1 MATTYL
7 PLIDV
12 VTGATGQVGYSL
24 LAVYIVLIVVL
35 FLYRWTCARSEN
47 VSGKNIFITGGSTGI
62 GLSVAK
68 EYAKIGA
75 NVCIFARTKSKLIK
89 AVKDI
94 KSCAVN
100 DTQDISYVCMDV
112 TNFESV
118 KDAIDEAAVTIGE
131 PDILITAAGQ
141 AIPGY
146 FLEQDVETFKYTM
159 ELNYLGNVH
168 AIKAVTPYMVAK
180 QKGNI
185 CIIGSAASVVSFIGY
200 SSYSPTKFALR
211 GLADSLR
218 NELNGFNIQ
227 VSMAYPPDTDTPGF
241 KLENEKKPQETKDC
255 FPGDAYSSESV
266 ASSLIYGISR
276 NDYHIQSPDYLQ
288 NLLVWGMSGVTPR
301 TFPLL
306 EIVFLPIIALVMI
319 PFHIWF
325 DYVARGYAK
334 RVISQ
339 ENGSGKKDN

>member
-1 MATTYL
+1 MSLNALTTTATKLLTDYNNTTL
-7 PLIDV
+7 LVISY
-12 VTGATGQVGYSL
+12 VT
-24 LAVYIVLIVVL
+24 IVTFL
-35 FLYRWTCARSEN
+35 FLYRWTCSRVEKAN
-47 VSGKNIFITGGSTGI
+47 GKSVYITGGSTGI

-68 EYAKIGA
+68 EYAKLGA
-75 NVCIFARTKSKLIK
+75 NICIFARTESKLIK
-89 AVKDI
+89 AVKEI
-94 KSCAVN
+94 KECTIN
-100 DTQDISYVCMDV
+100 EEQQIIYVSMDV
-112 TNFESV
+112 TKFESV

-141 AIPGY
+141 AVPGY
-146 FLEQDVETFKYTM
+146 FLDQDVETFKFTI

-168 AIKAVTPYMVAK
+168 AIKAVAPYMVAK
-180 QKGNI
+180 RKGNI

-200 SSYSPTKFALR
+200 SSYAPTKFALR

-218 NELNGFNIQ
+218 NELSGFNIQ

-266 ASSLIYGISR
+266 ALSLIYGISH

-288 NLLVWGMSGVTPR
+288 NLLIWGMTGVTPR
-301 TFPLL
+301 TFPILEVLL
-306 EIVFLPIIALVMI
+306 LPIIAIVMI

-325 DYVARGYAK
+325 DYVAKGYAK
-334 RVISQ
+334 RYLDSNKK
-339 ENGSGKKDN
+339 EN